1 MIYTK
6 GKLSATVL
14 HITVLLIN
22 ETNVA
27 LLHSIER
34 SKRQRAREKNTIY
47 NSNNIGC
54 IISLHINNYTS
65 QSNHLINE
73 IHF

>member
-6 GKLSATVL
+6 EKLSATVL

-34 SKRQRAREKNTIY
+34 SKRQRAREKKT
-47 NSNNIGC
+47 
-54 IISLHINNYTS
+54 LFTT
-65 QSNHLINE
+65 QTT
-73 IHF
+73 